1 MDIGERI
8 QRARKKTG
16 INGAVLG
23 KSVGLSGQAI
33 SKIEK
38 NELKRGP
45 DPRTLIR
52 IADALNAPEILL
64 HHCDQCPI
72 RQHIML
78 RHYPEL
84 NNIRKDPAS
93 IVAKMR
99 KEMQEAIEAADELGE
114 KYLKVDFKNDPDYM
128 DTFKHAME
136 QILDVERVI
145 ETLKFELVLN
155 QIHTQDEVQQVI
167 AQQQKKC
174 ERNGHHIPEKNEDS
188 EDQERR

>member
-1 MDIGERI
+1 MTLGETIKQAR
-8 QRARKKTG
+8 RRKK
-16 INGAVLG
+16 INQAQLGAE
-23 KSVGLSGQAI
+23 VGLVQSAV
-33 SKIEK
+33 SALEK
-38 NELKRGP
+38 DELKSP

-64 HHCDQCPI
+64 HHCQECPI

-99 KEMQEAIEAADELGE
+99 KEMQEAIEAADDLTE
-114 KYLKVDFKNDPDYM
+114 KYLKVDFKEDPDYRE
-128 DTFKHAME
+128 TFAKAME

-155 QIHTQDEVQQVI
+155 QIHTQDEIQDVI
-167 AQQQKKC
+167 EQQQQKCIK
-174 ERNGHHIPEKNEDS
+174 NGHHKPEES
-188 EDQERR
+188 C